1 MADVIAVM
9 NKGEVLQAG
18 TPFEIYHRPRS
29 MFVAQFIG
37 SPAMNFLP
45 CAPGSRAAV
54 SLCGQQVA
62 VPALHADA
70 PSKLV
75 LGVRPEHVRLAD
87 DSAVRGEVFGVEYM
101 GARQV
106 VTVDTEAGR
115 LRVRTSN
122 TQRAAVGERVGLA
135 FDPGQ
140 IVLFDP
146 ASERA
151 LPSALF
157 EEAAHG

>member
-1 MADVIAVM
+1 M
-9 NKGEVLQAG
+9 
-18 TPFEIYHRPRS
+18 
-29 MFVAQFIG
+29 
-37 SPAMNFLP
+37 
-45 CAPGSRAAV
+45 
-54 SLCGQQVA
+54 
-62 VPALHADA
+62 
-70 PSKLV
+70 
-75 LGVRPEHVRLAD
+75 
-87 DSAVRGEVFGVEYM
+87 RGEVFGVEYM

-115 LRVRTSN
+115 LRVRTAN

-157 EEAAHG
+157 EREAAHG